1 MVYSELATSWETL
14 GLWAIGYMQFKSENA
29 DSCRCVFYHWNF
41 KKNLMI
47 KHFFS
52 LYTNNLTSS
61 DYWNLYWIIRQGA
74 MWSHYWD
81 EIQDQITKCFSDVL
95 MSYQW
100 EIEFCYIGSKIR
112 DLMEFTTK
120 SLVILWYQQYV
131 YDQFF
136 CLATSFPESRGLLI
150 TRKTPFA
157 ISISQHTLGT
167 RLWI

>member
-1 MVYSELATSWETL
+1 
-14 GLWAIGYMQFKSENA
+14 MQFKSENA

-52 LYTNNLTSS
+52 LYTNNLTSF

-112 DLMEFTTK
+112 DLIWNLQQNHSSFCDTSNMCTINFLFSNLVPRVSWPSDNEEDTFRHINKPTYPGNKVVNLVTTWK
-120 SLVILWYQQYV
+120 LNHG
-131 YDQFF
+131 
-136 CLATSFPESRGLLI
+136 R
-150 TRKTPFA
+150 
-157 ISISQHTLGT
+157 
-167 RLWI
+167 